1 MNILQ
6 RIQVKRVLT
15 TEALEH
21 IQESFDLKKKQLQME
36 IEQLK
41 FQQKKQLHLSKQPED
56 KITTYFVNE
65 IEKREE
71 QLAIIVYEGDQLN
84 ILPLGSE
91 IIEREVEA
99 LVPIKVG
106 DQWSSI
112 QTNKEIVIKDDIII
126 EIRTR

>member
-1 MNILQ
+1 M
-6 RIQVKRVLT
+6 KR
-15 TEALEH
+15 
-21 IQESFDLKKKQLQME
+21 
-36 IEQLK
+36 
-41 FQQKKQLHLSKQPED
+41 
-56 KITTYFVNE
+56 
-65 IEKREE
+65 
-71 QLAIIVYEGDQLN
+71 DQLN

>member
-41 FQQKKQLHLSKQPED
+41 FQQKKQLQLSKQPED
-56 KITTYFVNE
+56 KITAYFVNE

>member
-1 MNILQ
+1 
-6 RIQVKRVLT
+6 
-15 TEALEH
+15 
-21 IQESFDLKKKQLQME
+21 ME

-56 KITTYFVNE
+56 RITAYFVNE